1 MRQSHPRC
9 TCMCLFMQEM
19 YYRHLHGLRQSDII
33 TLEHRRE
40 SWRNYVR
47 LFEVLQ
53 TQNTKMN
60 LPNVWLW
67 DMIDEFLYQFGL
79 YTSIKGLVSERTTS
93 EIEFLKANQDV
104 WDPAKVQHLFIE
116 QISCMLIIYGLNRDD
131 FPCRLEQLR
140 CPQPVPCVYYINT
153 EAGAHSETQ

>member
-1 MRQSHPRC
+1 M
-9 TCMCLFMQEM
+9 
-19 YYRHLHGLRQSDII
+19 HGLRQSDII

-93 EIEFLKANQDV
+93 EIEFLKANQEV
-104 WDPAKVQHLFIE
+104 WDPAKVLYLFRE
-116 QISCMLIIYGLNRDD
+116 SISCMSVHHGFSRDD
-131 FPCRLEQLR
+131 LPCRLS
-140 CPQPVPCVYYINT
+140 C
-153 EAGAHSETQ
+153 

>member
-1 MRQSHPRC
+1 
-9 TCMCLFMQEM
+9 M

-47 LFEVLQ
+47 LFEIFQ
-53 TQNTKMN
+53 TQTTKMS
-60 LPNVWLW
+60 LPTMWLW

-104 WDPAKVQHLFIE
+104 WDPAKVLHRSLSFD
-116 QISCMLIIYGLNRDD
+116 IYILTNL
-131 FPCRLEQLR
+131 RLAPFTMIDPHFHNVAIPLGQ
-140 CPQPVPCVYYINT
+140 V
-153 EAGAHSETQ
+153 